1 MLISPVP
8 ANLFRQD
15 LTASKNLGEGVY
27 DIGGAYRFAEASASG
42 GYLQRGPSVYDAF
55 EFAAFDERAISSLH
69 SSLICNPYISCVLV
83 CANRL

>member
-27 DIGGAYRFAEASASG
+27 DIRGAYRFAEASASG
-42 GYLQRGPSVYDAF
+42 GYLQRGPSVLTLLNLQHLTS
-55 EFAAFDERAISSLH
+55 ERFRVCS
-69 SSLICNPYISCVLV
+69 SSLICNPYISCLLV